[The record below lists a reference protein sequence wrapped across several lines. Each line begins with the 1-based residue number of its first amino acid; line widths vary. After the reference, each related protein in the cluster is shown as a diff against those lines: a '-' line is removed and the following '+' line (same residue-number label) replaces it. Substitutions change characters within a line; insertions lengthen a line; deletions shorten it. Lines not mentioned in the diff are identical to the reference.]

1 MADLFFLP
9 SANLLLHLEKNLFRY
24 DGWARVILQGE
35 YFAPPLHDT
44 ISEIAFYGDIYGGIY
59 NEIYSDISS

>member
-1 MADLFFLP
+1 MAAFPFLQLCLDP
-9 SANLLLHLEKNLFRY
+9 FEGLRRDNGLM
-24 DGWARVILQGE
+24 GVVLQGE

-44 ISEIAFYGDIYGGIY
+44 ISEIAFYGDIYGEIY